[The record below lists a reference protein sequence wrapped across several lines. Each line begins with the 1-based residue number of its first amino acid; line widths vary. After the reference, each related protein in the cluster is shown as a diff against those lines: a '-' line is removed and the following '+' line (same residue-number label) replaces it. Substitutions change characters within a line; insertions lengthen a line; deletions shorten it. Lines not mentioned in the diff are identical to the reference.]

1 MTTSK
6 QGEQHLCSLL
16 FKTTSDYN
24 ENLQTLLTLIKQCPK
39 NSFIVAPEVSL
50 TGFDYDNFDA
60 VLAFAPR
67 ATQALLEACEE
78 KTLFLTLIE
87 KEGDGVVNRLKVF
100 HSGQIIHQRAK
111 AKLFRFGG
119 EHNYFREGDASDV
132 AIFQSQGIKIGVL
145 VCFELR
151 FKELW
156 QTLEGC
162 DLIVIPAWWGKA
174 RAEHFKTLTKAL
186 AILNQCY
193 VLYSDSKNEECTQE
207 SGIITPQGEAFT
219 NGNTACLCRS
229 YSKKEIAL
237 MRRYMDVGIG

>member
-1 MTTSK
+1 MTISK
-6 QGEQHLCSLL
+6 QGEQSLCSLL
-16 FKTTSDYN
+16 FETTSDYN
-24 ENLQTLLTLIKQCPK
+24 TNLQTLLTLIKQCPK
-39 NSFIVAPEVSL
+39 DSFIAAPEVCL
-50 TGFDYDNFDA
+50 TGFDYENFDA
-60 VLAFAPR
+60 VIAFALI
-67 ATQALLEACEE
+67 ATEALLKVCEE
-78 KTLFLTLIE
+78 KTLFLSIIE
-87 KEGDGVVNRLKVF
+87 KEGDQVYNRLKVF
-100 HSGQIIHQRAK
+100 QNNKIIHQRAK

-119 EHNYFREGDASDV
+119 EHHSFKEGDISDLV
-132 AIFQSQGIKIGVL
+132 MFQTQGIKVGVL

-156 QTLEGC
+156 SMLEGC

-193 VLYSDSKNEECTQE
+193 VIYSDSKNEECSQE
-207 SGIITPQGEAFT
+207 SGIITPQGEVSS

>member
-1 MTTSK
+1 MTISK
-6 QGEQHLCSLL
+6 QGEQSLCSLL
-16 FKTTSDYN
+16 FETTNDYN
-24 ENLQTLLTLIKQCPK
+24 TNLQTLLTLIKQCPK
-39 NSFIVAPEVSL
+39 DSFIVAPEVCL
-50 TGFDYDNFDA
+50 TGFDYENFDA
-60 VLAFAPR
+60 VLAFAPQ
-67 ATQALLEACEE
+67 ATEALLKACEE
-78 KTLFLTLIE
+78 KTLFLSLIE
-87 KEGDGVVNRLKVF
+87 KEGDKVLNRLKVF
-100 HSGQIIHQRAK
+100 QNNQIIHQRAK

-119 EHNYFREGDASDV
+119 EHHSFHEGDASDV
-132 AIFQSQGIKIGVL
+132 VMFQTQGVKVGVL

-156 QTLEGC
+156 RMLEGC
-162 DLIVIPAWWGKA
+162 DLIVIPAWWGKE
-174 RAEHFKTLTKAL
+174 RAEHFITLTKAL

-207 SGIITPQGEAFT
+207 SGIITPQGKVFS

>member
-1 MTTSK
+1 MTISK

-16 FKTTSDYN
+16 FESTNDYN
-24 ENLQTLLTLIKQCPK
+24 TNLQTLLTLIKQCPK
-39 NSFIVAPEVSL
+39 NSFIVAPEVCL
-50 TGFDYDNFDA
+50 TGFDYENFEA
-60 VLAFAPR
+60 VLAFAPQ
-67 ATQALLEACEE
+67 ATEALLKACEE

-87 KEGDGVVNRLKVF
+87 KEGEVVHNNLKVF
-100 HSGQIIHQRAK
+100 QNNQIIHQRAK

-119 EHNYFREGDASDV
+119 EHHYFHEGDASDV
-132 AIFQSQGIKIGVL
+132 VMFQTQGLKVGVL

-174 RAEHFKTLTKAL
+174 RAEHFITLTKAL

-193 VLYSDSKNEECTQE
+193 VLYGDSKNEECTQE
-207 SGIITPQGEAFT
+207 SGIITPQGKRFV
-219 NGNTACLCRS
+219 NGNTACLCKP
-229 YSKKEIAL
+229 YNKKEIAL

>member
-1 MTTSK
+1 MTISK
-6 QGEQHLCSLL
+6 QGEQSLCSLL
-16 FKTTSDYN
+16 FETTSDYDA
-24 ENLQTLLTLIKQCPK
+24 NLQTLLGLIEQCPK
-39 NSFIVAPEVSL
+39 DSFIVAPEVSL
-50 TGFDYDNFDA
+50 TGFDYDNFDD
-60 VLAFAPR
+60 VIAFASK
-67 ATQALLEACEE
+67 ATEALLKACED
-78 KTLFLTLIE
+78 KTLFVTIIE
-87 KEGDGVVNRLKVF
+87 KEGEEVFNHLKVF
-100 HSGQIIHQRAK
+100 HNNQVIHQRAK

-119 EHNYFREGDASDV
+119 EHHHFKEGDASDV
-132 AIFQSQGIKIGVL
+132 VIFQSQGMKIGVL

-151 FKELW
+151 FKEFYKA
-156 QTLEGC
+156 LEGC

-193 VLYSDSKNEECTQE
+193 VLFSDSKNEECTQE
-207 SGIITPQGEAFT
+207 SGIITPQGEAFC

>member
-1 MTTSK
+1 MTISK
-6 QGEQHLCSLL
+6 QEEQSLCSLL
-16 FKTTSDYN
+16 FETTSDYN
-24 ENLQTLLTLIKQCPK
+24 TNLQTLLKLIEECPK
-39 NSFIVAPEVSL
+39 DSFIVAPEVSL

-60 VLAFAPR
+60 VIAFASTATEALTR
-67 ATQALLEACEE
+67 ACQD
-78 KTLFLTLIE
+78 KTFFLTIIE
-87 KEGDGVVNRLKVF
+87 KEGEQVFNYLKVF
-100 HSGQIIHQRAK
+100 HNNQVIYQRAK

-119 EHNYFREGDASDV
+119 EHHYFSEGDASDV

-156 QTLEGC
+156 SALEGC
-162 DLIVIPAWWGKA
+162 DLVVIPSWWGKA
-174 RAEHFKTLTKAL
+174 RTEHFKTLTKAL

-207 SGIITPQGEAFT
+207 SGIITPQGKRFA

-229 YSKKEIAL
+229 YNKKEIAL